1 MAELTPIRS
10 KPEQIADHY
19 QRLIN
24 DGTIL
29 PGHRLPSA
37 TEIAQVFGVGR
48 STALE
53 ALRELKHRN
62 LVTLKRGSGAYATI
76 AA

>member
-1 MAELTPIRS
+1 MAEPTPIRS

-29 PGHRLPSA
+29 PGHRLPSS
-37 TEIAQVFGVGR
+37 TEIAQIFGVGR
-48 STALE
+48 NTAQE

-62 LVTLKRGSGAYATI
+62 LVTIRRGSGARATI